1 MKKLLGFVV
10 LGLLWCNFGFA
21 YTAKGKVSCGTIIS
35 SHEDDP
41 DLTSMMVLHINGY
54 ITGRNYETNGSVG
67 KGYDHDSLYQALLKY
82 CRENPLKDNVD
93 AEEYIYQ
100 KLK

>member
-1 MKKLLGFVV
+1 MKKLLGIVV
-10 LGLLWCNFGFA
+10 LGLLFCNVAFA

-35 SHEDDP
+35 SHEKDP
-41 DLTSMMVLHINGY
+41 ETTSMMVLHINGY
-54 ITGRNYETNGSVG
+54 ITGRNYETEGKVG
-67 KGYDHDSLYQALLKY
+67 KGVDHDSLYQALLKY
-82 CRENPLKDNVD
+82 CRENPLKDNID